1 MPEAKLKQ
9 IEREKRLFSPFIVFI
24 LCAVLTCFAWRV
36 ATLSSKAENLARFDR
51 SANSLLYAFKN
62 RMAVYTNAL
71 VYTRNLMNLKPD
83 LTDEEFKN
91 FVRGMNLK
99 EEYPGIQSIGY
110 IRRLSSQGLKK
121 MLPSLPEKAE
131 QILEKKK
138 DSYDVVTI
146 VERVA
151 ANSTSAAGIDL
162 SESPVRLLGMDRAAE
177 TGVPVATDKVMRFT
191 ETPNSADEFFFLVF
205 VPHYKT
211 GEPIDTPEQRK
222 NAIKGFVYAAFL
234 TPYLFGNITGDAKL
248 QDTRLILRI
257 FDGPNL
263 DSQNLIYSKGD
274 LATAASEYNKEIE
287 LKTAE
292 HQWTILLRATAEFAP
307 AYSRLMPF
315 MILLVGMLLTIAMT
329 LSARKGQQY
338 AEQLLEDIRLQ
349 RKTEEQL
356 SQARAAADEANRA
369 KSLFLANV
377 SHEIRTPLGIML
389 GFAELTEENKND
401 SDLVESNMRKIIR
414 NGRELTRIVGE
425 VLDLSKIEANA
436 LLIED
441 SLFSL
446 PRFFDDLGVEWQELI
461 HSKKIKFEMIRAT
474 DFPEKVTSDV
484 TRLNQILVNLLSNA
498 LKFTESG
505 FIRMIVSYKEVSNLK
520 GQLEVSIE
528 DSGIGI
534 SDSHQVQMFQS
545 FSQGDSSITRR
556 FGGSGLG
563 LALSKQLAK
572 ALGGDL
578 VLTRS
583 QMGKGSCF
591 TLTLPLGLP
600 NQLKTD
606 IKKSLP
612 VSTPINLNAIR
623 VLLVEDSVDNRLLIS
638 TFLNKANA
646 IVETANNGEEGVQ
659 KALSADYNVVL
670 MDIQMPVLDGYAAFE
685 KLKAAGYNRP
695 IIALTAHALIEE
707 KEKAIKLGFF
717 DYLTK
722 PVNRHSLVSS
732 IVDAIEI

>member
-1 MPEAKLKQ
+1 MPETKLKQ
-9 IEREKRLFSPFIVFI
+9 IEREKRLFSPVIVFI

-36 ATLSSKAENLARFDR
+36 ATLSSTAENLARFDR
-51 SANSLLYAFKN
+51 SANSLLYAFKS

-83 LTDEEFKN
+83 LTAEEFKS

-121 MLPSLPEKAE
+121 MLPSLPEKAA
-131 QILEKKK
+131 QILEKQK
-138 DSYDVVTI
+138 DSYDVVTM

-151 ANSTSAAGIDL
+151 ANSSSAEGIDL
-162 SESPVRLLGMDRAAE
+162 SESPVRLQGMNRAAE
-177 TGVPVATDKVMRFT
+177 TGVPVATDKVMRIS
-191 ETPNSADEFFFLVF
+191 ETPTAKDEFFFLVF

-211 GEPIDTPEQRK
+211 GAALDTPEQRK
-222 NAIKGFVYAAFL
+222 NAILGFVYAGFL
-234 TPYLFGNITGDAKL
+234 TPYLFGSITGDAKL
-248 QDTRLILRI
+248 QDTLLLLRI

-263 DSQNLIYSKGD
+263 DSQNLIYAKGD
-274 LATAASEYNKEIE
+274 LATAAAEYNKKIE
-287 LKTAE
+287 LKAAE
-292 HQWTILLRATAEFAP
+292 HQWTILLRATTEFAP

-315 MILLVGMLLTIAMT
+315 LILLVGMLLTVAMT

-338 AEQLLEDIRLQ
+338 AEQLLDDIRIQ
-349 RKTEEQL
+349 RKAEEQL

-401 SDLVESNMRKIIR
+401 PDLVEHNMRKIIR

-441 SLFSL
+441 SHFSL
-446 PRFFDDLGVEWQELI
+446 ARFFDDLGVEWQELI
-461 HSKKIKFEMIRAT
+461 HSKKLRFEMLRVT
-474 DFPEKVTSDV
+474 NFPEKVTSDV

-505 FIRMIVSYKEVSNLK
+505 FIRMVVSYKEEAHWK

-534 SDSHQVQMFQS
+534 SDSQQVQLFKT

-572 ALGGDL
+572 ALGGEL
-578 VLTRS
+578 VLTKS
-583 QMGKGSCF
+583 QIGKGSCF
-591 TLTLPLGLP
+591 TLKLPVGIS
-600 NQLKTD
+600 NQLKSD
-606 IKKSLP
+606 SKKSLA
-612 VSTPINLNAIR
+612 VNTPINLNAIR

-659 KALSADYNVVL
+659 KALSSEYSVVL
-670 MDIQMPVLDGYAAFE
+670 MDIQMPVLDGYGAFE
-685 KLKAAGYNRP
+685 KLKAAGYNIP
-695 IIALTAHALIEE
+695 VIALTAHALIEE

-722 PVNRHSLVSS
+722 PVNRHTLVSS
-732 IVDAIEI
+732 IVDAVEV